1 MRVYSASPESSRIY
15 IYNQT
20 FVSLRHRSRCRMAH
34 SGDLCHHRLAAMT
47 PYLPVSNPWFSTRC
61 CPPELIPGIL
71 VWRQIKN
78 QTYSCSVAPK
88 ETQFLHVL
96 CHFSVGSLK
105 SNLHPVHG
113 VTTSDP
119 QPWEGFGPCLPYRS
133 YSRAS
138 TKWSGDHEKVSSV
151 SIQNWLWIG
160 ELR

>member
-1 MRVYSASPESSRIY
+1 MSTQHLPNHPESTSTIRPLFHCDTEADAEWRIPE
-15 IYNQT
+15 I
-20 FVSLRHRSRCRMAH
+20 FVITALLRWRHIFQYPIHDFQRVVAH
-34 SGDLCHHRLAAMT
+34 LSW
-47 PYLPVSNPWFSTRC
+47 S
-61 CPPELIPGIL
+61 PGSWYGL
-71 VWRQIKN
+71 QIKN

-105 SNLHPVHG
+105 STLHPVHG

>member
-47 PYLPVSNPWFSTRC
+47 PYLPVSKPWFSTRC

-88 ETQFLHVL
+88 ETQFCMFFAISQWVLLNLTFIQCMEWPRVTLSRERGLAHVFHTDPTVERRQSEVATTKRSPQCPSKTDCEL
-96 CHFSVGSLK
+96 GS
-105 SNLHPVHG
+105 
-113 VTTSDP
+113 
-119 QPWEGFGPCLPYRS
+119 
-133 YSRAS
+133 
-138 TKWSGDHEKVSSV
+138 
-151 SIQNWLWIG
+151 
-160 ELR
+160 